1 VNLRFTARAAQDLR
15 DIANYVKERNPGAA
29 LRVRAA
35 ILESLQNLVMFPQ
48 AGRQQNIEGVRKLA
62 TILIWSIIRL
72 MRRPRKSLS

>member
-1 VNLRFTARAAQDLR
+1 VNLRFIARAAQDLR